1 MQLQSPSTSDIKIIV
16 TNVPDTTVCI
26 TTRKQTPSKSSEEK
40 SLDLDDLDHGNEEK
54 ESPH

>member
-1 MQLQSPSTSDIKIIV
+1 MQSDIKIIV

-26 TTRKQTPSKSSEEK
+26 TTGKQTPSKSSEEK